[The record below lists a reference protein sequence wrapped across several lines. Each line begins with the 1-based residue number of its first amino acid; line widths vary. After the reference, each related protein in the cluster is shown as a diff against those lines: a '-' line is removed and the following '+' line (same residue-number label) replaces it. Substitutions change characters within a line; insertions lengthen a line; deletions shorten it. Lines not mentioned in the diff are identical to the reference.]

1 MAGTGEVIMT
11 RLNRVVLV
19 KAFRSRI
26 FLSLAV
32 MLWLGTTVAA
42 EQGRIKDD
50 ALLDASEYRSE
61 LEEVVVV
68 GQEPEWR
75 QNINQKE
82 EWRPQ
87 RFELSKHSS
96 KSRMQWFPEYTKDD
110 RDNYNGVRDR
120 TGENPEF
127 QLFKMKF

>member
-1 MAGTGEVIMT
+1 MTG
-11 RLNRVVLV
+11 LNRVVLV
-19 KAFRSRI
+19 RVFRSGT
-26 FLSLAV
+26 FLSLV
-32 MLWLGTTVAA
+32 MLLCLSVIANA
-42 EQGRIKDD
+42 DQGRLKEDTM
-50 ALLDASEYRSE
+50 LDASEYRSE

-75 QNINQKE
+75 KDINQKE

-87 RFELSKHSS
+87 RFKLSSHSS
-96 KSRMQWFPEYTKDD
+96 KSRMQWFPEYTKDE